1 MAHTRADPG
10 GPVIHRTLAASDLD
24 RIGALLPTDEVGV
37 WADADLFR
45 ERLATGEYRP
55 EWTWVAEEA
64 GEPRAVAVWWGGPGD
79 ERPGAL
85 DTLNAVASPA
95 RTDVVAG
102 LLDAAHAA
110 FGGTPPDFHLLLPV
124 DWRERPDVVAGLGW
138 RQEAARRAGLT
149 TAVER
154 LRYEWTRDSGVP
166 APPRRLR
173 FRPEADD
180 EVFVGLFRRVLDGT
194 LDAASRAQAAA
205 VGADAQARADV
216 AFYRDTMP
224 GERSWW
230 RVAEDAD
237 GRPAGFA
244 LPSRN
249 TGSHVVGYLGVLP
262 ERRGHGYVDDLLA
275 EITRILAEETGADVV
290 RADTD
295 LTNRPMAAAF
305 DRLGYRNV
313 ARRMVL
319 SAR

>member
-1 MAHTRADPG
+1 M
-10 GPVIHRTLAASDLD
+10 IHRTLAEPDLD
-24 RIGALLPTDEVGV
+24 RVLALLPAGEVGV

-55 EWTWVAEEA
+55 EWTWVAEDA
-64 GEPRAVAVWWGGPGD
+64 GELRAVAVWWGKPGQ

-85 DTLNAVASPA
+85 DTLNAVPSPA

-110 FGGTPPDFHLLLPV
+110 FGGTAPECHLLLPA
-124 DWRERPDVVAGLGW
+124 DWRERPDAAAALGW
-138 RQEAARRAGLT
+138 RQEAAGRAGLT

-154 LRYEWTRDSGVP
+154 LRYEWTPDRGVP
-166 APPRRLR
+166 TPSRRLR

-180 EVFVGLFRRVLDGT
+180 EVFADLFRRVLDGT
-194 LDAASRAQAAA
+194 LDAASRTEAA
-205 VGADAQARADV
+205 VVGAEAQARADV
-216 AFYRDTMP
+216 AFYRDVMP
-224 GERSWW
+224 GERTWW

-249 TGSHVVGYLGVLP
+249 NASHVVGYLGVLP
-262 ERRGHGYVDDLLA
+262 EQRGLGYVDDLLA
-275 EITRILAEETGADVV
+275 EITRILAEEAGADLV

-295 LTNRPMAAAF
+295 LGNHPMAAAF
-305 DRLGYRNV
+305 ERLGYRNF

-319 SAR
+319 STT

>member
-1 MAHTRADPG
+1 M
-10 GPVIHRTLAASDLD
+10 IHRTLAESDLD
-24 RIGALLPTDEVGV
+24 RVLALLPAGQAGV

-45 ERLATGEYRP
+45 ERLAGGEYRP

-64 GEPRAVAVWWGGPGD
+64 GELHAVAVWWGNPGD

-85 DTLNAVASPA
+85 DTLNAVSTA
-95 RTDVVAG
+95 RTEVAAG
-102 LLDAAHAA
+102 LLARAHAA
-110 FGGTPPDFHLLLPV
+110 FEGTAPEFHILLPA
-124 DWRERPDVVAGLGW
+124 DWRERPDVVAALGW

-154 LRYEWTRDSGVP
+154 LRYEWTRDRGVP

-173 FRPEADD
+173 FRPEPDD
-180 EVFVGLFRRVLDGT
+180 EVFAGLFRRVLDGT
-194 LDAASRAQAAA
+194 LDAASRAEAAA
-205 VGADAQARADV
+205 VGPDAQARADV
-216 AFYRDTMP
+216 AFYRDVMP

-237 GRPAGFA
+237 GRTAGFA

-262 ERRGHGYVDDLLA
+262 EQRGHGYVDDLLA
-275 EITRILAEETGADVV
+275 EITRILAEEAGADVV

-305 DRLGYRNV
+305 DRLGYRNF

-319 SAR
+319 SAP